1 MYDNIDCV
9 LYKDKTP
16 QLNNTSL
23 LDYVPQYLNNSS
35 LHYFNEGKDCAITGY
50 IDTLKISVTKHTVK
64 IKDSSLC
71 KWWLKENISTMFRG
85 DIESSFE
92 KISDLIHLPMVEA
105 DVTRLDIATNFVVKY
120 DSSLYYDSLGTLK
133 NYTRS
138 PLGTG
143 IYYNGCNGKLVFYDK
158 LLDAKAKGM
167 EIPTLY
173 AGKNL
178 LRYERR
184 YQQRIC
190 KQLNRSELKVK
201 TLYEEKFYIDIIDR
215 WGDSYK
221 AINKIKDIKKID
233 YQMIKTKTEL
243 YNQALLYYIEGRGGL
258 VVVLDELKQAQKG
271 GHLNKHQAQ
280 DLRNKYSE
288 VSNNKL
294 YVQDN
299 ELILELDNKVNQVL
313 KHYR

>member
-16 QLNNTSL
+16 RLNNTTL
-23 LDYVPQYLNNSS
+23 LDYVPQFLSNTS

-50 IDTLKISVTKHTVK
+50 LDTLKVSVSKRTVK